1 MFQPNPKAD
10 PYGEREIR
18 RRRPPN
24 NSWFKFLQIGLTGL
38 LALMGYWLA
47 IKTSDNGHSIQHL
60 NQRIRTLETS
70 RGPDQSIKLQGQLR
84 AMADRL
90 NTLEAEIDRLNS
102 LELRQ
107 SQERQMRL
115 LQQASPRSKP
125 DPSIPSTQG
134 KRMPYLVPV
143 PQMPARLPSANT
155 PRGVQKPPANLGSTL
170 ATP

>member
-18 RRRPPN
+18 RRLPS
-24 NSWFKFLQIGLTGL
+24 NSWLKFLQIGLTGL

-47 IKTSDNGHSIQHL
+47 IKTSDNGHSINHL
-60 NQRIRTLETS
+60 DQRIRALETS
-70 RGPDQSIKLQGQLR
+70 RGPDQSLKLQGQLR
-84 AMADRL
+84 TMADRL
-90 NTLEAEIDRLNS
+90 QTLEAENDRIQS
-102 LELRQ
+102 IELRQ

-115 LQQASPRSKP
+115 LQQASPATRP
-125 DPSIPSTQG
+125 NPVAPSSLG

-143 PQMPARLPSANT
+143 PQMPERLPASST
-155 PRGVQKPPANLGSTL
+155 PRSLQKPPASLGSSL